1 MENKHLNILAIIP
14 ARGGSKGI
22 PRKNIRPLCN
32 KPLIHYSIH
41 NALSSIY
48 DIDVYVSSDD
58 EEVLSISEKFYAKK
72 HLRSNAFAEDH
83 VTLDPVIYNA
93 LNDIEKIEN
102 KTYDYVITLQPTS
115 PLLKSSTID
124 KAINHIISN
133 PKIDTLISAKEDT
146 HLNWK
151 KDNDKYLPNYKERLN
166 RQYLKPN
173 FRETGG
179 FLITKRNIVT
189 ENNRIGKNVDLFL
202 LSNGEELDI
211 DSYEDW
217 SICEFYLKRKKILF
231 VVSGNKKIGMGHVY
245 NTLLIANDILNH
257 NIEFIVDKESQMAF
271 EKILSLNYK
280 VSIQTSDNL
289 IGDILKIKP
298 DIVINDRL
306 ENSYAYVNTLKK
318 HGMKVIIFEDLGKGA
333 SLADLVINAVYSQ
346 KKLVD
351 NFYFG
356 HHYFLLRDEFMLSQP
371 LTNVNSSVSNVLLS
385 FGGTDPNN
393 YTHKVLDAIYQYCID
408 KGIIIDV
415 VAGIGYDRYSSIKDF
430 EKVNIHR
437 NINRI
442 SDFMKQSD
450 IIFSACGRTTY
461 EIASLAV
468 PAIVM
473 AQNKREITHYFPYGE
488 NGFINLGLG
497 TEVKSSQIANEFIRL
512 VTNTKLRQQMSNLM
526 RKADLR
532 NGRKR
537 VSDLVNNIIEST

>member
-1 MENKHLNILAIIP
+1 MNILAIIP

-72 HLRSNAFAEDH
+72 HLRNNAFAGDH

-93 LNDIEKIEN
+93 LNDIEKAEN

-124 KAINHIISN
+124 KAIDHIISN
-133 PKIDTLISAKEDT
+133 PEIDTLISAKEDT

-151 KDNDKYLPNYKERLN
+151 KENNKYFPNYELRLN

-173 FRETGG
+173 YRETGG
-179 FLITKRNIVT
+179 FLITKRNLID

-257 NIEFIVDKESQMAF
+257 NIQFIVDKESQLAY
-271 EKILSLNYK
+271 EKIISMNYK
-280 VSIQTSDNL
+280 VSIQTSDN
-289 IGDILKIKP
+289 IISDILKIRP

-318 HGMKVIIFEDLGKGA
+318 HGMKVITFEDIGKGA
-333 SLADLVINAVYSQ
+333 SHSDLVINAVYSQ

-356 HHYFLLRDEFMLSQP
+356 HHYFLLRDEFMLSP
-371 LTNVNSSVSNVLLS
+371 AIKTVNPSVASILLS

-393 YTHKVLDAIYQYCID
+393 YTQKVLDSIYPYCIEQ
-408 KGIIIDV
+408 GIKINI
-415 VAGIGYDRYSSIKDF
+415 VAGIGYERYSTIKSY
-430 EKVNIHR
+430 EQVNIYK

-442 SDFMKQSD
+442 SDFMRQSD

-468 PAIVM
+468 PSIVM
-473 AQNKREITHYFPYGE
+473 AQNERELTHYFPYGE

-497 TEVKSSQIANEFIRL
+497 TDVNKSQILNEFKRL
-512 VTNTKLRQQMSNLM
+512 VTNKKLRQQMSDLM

-537 VSDLVNNIIEST
+537 VFDLVNNIIEGA